1 MQATYVYY
9 RSDDILTCFASTFSR
24 TSVGL
29 ALSKFLLN
37 KNTENDEF
45 HFKFKTTENYFTN
58 TLTIRLKWNRGFML
72 EARLIKV
79 I

>member
-1 MQATYVYY
+1 MQATFVYY
-9 RSDDILTCFASTFSR
+9 KSDMLTCFASTFSR

-45 HFKFKTTENYFTN
+45 YFKFKTTENYLTN
-58 TLTIRLKWNRGFML
+58 TLTIILKWNRGFML

>member
-1 MQATYVYY
+1 MQATFVYY
-9 RSDDILTCFASTFSR
+9 KSDMLTCFASTFSR
-24 TSVGL
+24 TSSVGL

-45 HFKFKTTENYFTN
+45 YFKFKTTENYFTN

>member
-9 RSDDILTCFASTFSR
+9 KSDDILTCFASTFSR

-37 KNTENDEF
+37 KNSENDEF
-45 HFKFKTTENYFTN
+45 YFKFKTTENYFTN
-58 TLTIRLKWNRGFML
+58 TLTIRLKWNRFYAGNPTD
-72 EARLIKV
+72 
-79 I
+79 

>member
-1 MQATYVYY
+1 MQATCVYY
-9 RSDDILTCFASTFSR
+9 KLDDILTCFASTFSR

-45 HFKFKTTENYFTN
+45 HFKFKTTKNYFTN

-72 EARLIKV
+72 EVRLIIV
-79 I
+79 V